1 MNKRETTYVNI
12 IEEQLAEKKIA
23 EMFVDTDVSQQNDS
37 QILFLQEQDGD
48 CNTLNTN
55 DNL

>member
-23 EMFVDTDVSQQNDS
+23 EMFVDTPDFDTFECESL
-37 QILFLQEQDGD
+37 IL
-48 CNTLNTN
+48 
-55 DNL
+55 